1 MKISVIVAMAINRA
15 IGFEN
20 HLLWHIPED
29 LRHFKALTLGH
40 AVIMGR
46 KTFESLPCGALPQ
59 RRNIVISAT
68 KRYLDGCEVYP
79 SVEKAIEACED
90 EPEVFVIGGESVYRQ
105 FLPMADRI
113 YLTLVERRPNKA
125 DSFFPEI
132 DMAKWQEIK
141 KEKHDGFSFIE
152 YETI

>member
-113 YLTLVERRPNKA
+113 YLTLVECRPNKA

-152 YETI
+152 YEAI

>member
-29 LRHFKALTLGH
+29 LQHFKALTLGH

-46 KTFESLPCGALPQ
+46 KTFESRPCGALPQ

-79 SVEKAIEACED
+79 SVEKAMEACED

-105 FLPMADRI
+105 ILPIADRI

-125 DSFFPEI
+125 DSLFPEI

-141 KEKHDGFSFIE
+141 KEKHDGFSSTE
-152 YETI
+152 YEAI

>member
-29 LRHFKALTLGH
+29 LRHFKALTLAH

-46 KTFESLPCGALPQ
+46 KTFESLPCGALPL

-79 SVEKAIEACED
+79 SVEKAMEACED

-152 YETI
+152 YEAI

>member
-29 LRHFKALTLGH
+29 LQHFKALTLGH

-90 EPEVFVIGGESVYRQ
+90 EPEVFTDNSFRWPTAFISPWSNVVPTRQ
-105 FLPMADRI
+105 
-113 YLTLVERRPNKA
+113 TLSFRR
-125 DSFFPEI
+125 
-132 DMAKWQEIK
+132 
-141 KEKHDGFSFIE
+141 
-152 YETI
+152 